1 MNTLM
6 NDFKESEYY
15 QRIFKNHNV
24 VLLYVSGS
32 RLYGVIDE
40 RSDYDLVAIVD
51 EDNPEMC
58 PNEFIMYEDS
68 IKIHW
73 YYTSLKSFRDS
84 SINGRNFE
92 ITGGIQFRNIN
103 KDFILYQNK
112 EYESEINKLLSEKN
126 LISKNSSK
134 ALYYRY
140 EKLVNEILSKNKI
153 EEENYTKM
161 IYHLCMASYYLNS
174 DSPDIEFLKRIK
186 RIRWQPV
193 SDEYKNLA
201 VERLRILQNK
211 IKEDI

>member
-1 MNTLM
+1 MDTLM

-15 QRIFKNHNV
+15 QRIFKNHKV

-40 RSDYDLVAIVD
+40 RSDYDLMAIVD
-51 EDNPEMC
+51 DDISESC
-58 PNEFIMYEDS
+58 PNEFVMYEDS

-73 YYTSLKSFRDS
+73 YYHSLKSFKDS
-84 SINGRNFE
+84 TINGSNFE
-92 ITGGIQFRNIN
+92 ISGGIQFRNIN

-161 IYHLCMASYYLNS
+161 IYHLCIASYYLNG

>member
-24 VLLYVSGS
+24 VLLYISGS
-32 RLYGVIDE
+32 RLYGIIDE

-84 SINGRNFE
+84 SINGPNFN

-140 EKLVNEILSKNKI
+140 EKLVINISKFWAYDIL
-153 EEENYTKM
+153 NY
-161 IYHLCMASYYLNS
+161 
-174 DSPDIEFLKRIK
+174 F
-186 RIRWQPV
+186 
-193 SDEYKNLA
+193 
-201 VERLRILQNK
+201 ERFSRFHSVV
-211 IKEDI
+211 